1 MAVKLKVACGEL
13 AMISRFLIDM
23 ERLRWP
29 GEVYVNLIRCG
40 ILVARVGAVSYT
52 HLTLPTIYSV

>member
-13 AMISRFLIDM
+13 AMISQFLIDM

-40 ILVARVGAVSYT
+40 ILVARVGEIQCY
-52 HLTLPTIYSV
+52 LCYMYSKS